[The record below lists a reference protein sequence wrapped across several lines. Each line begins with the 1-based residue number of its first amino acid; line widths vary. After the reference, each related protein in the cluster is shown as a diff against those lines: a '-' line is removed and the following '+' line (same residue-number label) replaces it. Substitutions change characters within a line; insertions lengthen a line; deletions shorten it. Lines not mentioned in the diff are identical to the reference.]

1 VTATMSFYADA
12 GTRVRLNQYGTR
24 QAPILALDGDDHSLL
39 VSAFEHVPAADHL
52 SFARQLAAACADYV
66 TALEAYA
73 ASQAE
78 GDRKPDE
85 EA

>member
-1 VTATMSFYADA
+1 MTATMSFYADA

-24 QAPILALDGDDHSLL
+24 RAPILALDGDDHSLQ
-39 VSAFEHVPAADHL
+39 VSAFACVPVADHL
-52 SFARQLAAACADYV
+52 SFARRLAAACADYV

-73 ASQAE
+73 VSQAQD
-78 GDRKPDE
+78 DRKPDE